1 VKIESPDQG
10 SEIES
15 PSGKHMSHKLI
26 IVGAPSSAGA
36 YAPGQE
42 KAPEALRNAGLLA
55 MLQRNDVRAEDA
67 GDVSSFR
74 WRPDPMTPRAMNHE
88 YTVKVAREV
97 AEKTR
102 RALSSGNK
110 ALILGGD
117 CTIEVGTVSG
127 ALQVSSNV
135 GLIYVDLDVDLHTPQ
150 TTTDGA
156 LDWMGVAH
164 MLGVEGVARD
174 LKELGP
180 CSPLLPADGVFLF
193 GYKNVEPAEQKLID
207 SLGIKGIHADAVA
220 SNPRAAGLKAALDWG
235 QRFSHLLIH
244 LDVDIIDFENF
255 PIAENTRRK
264 IGLTFEQVMTAV
276 EALLQAP
283 NWGALTITE
292 VNPDHG
298 LADGSTI
305 RDFASAVA
313 TALGRAPS
321 LVETIS

>member
-1 VKIESPDQG
+1 MTCP
-10 SEIES
+10 
-15 PSGKHMSHKLI
+15 LI
-26 IVGAPSSAGA
+26 VVGAPSSAGA

-42 KAPEALRNAGLLA
+42 KAPEALRNAGLLH
-55 MLQRNDVRAEDA
+55 MLHRNHLKAEDV

-74 WRPDPMTPRAMNHE
+74 WRADRVSPRAMNLE
-88 YTVKVAREV
+88 YTVRAARET

-102 RALSSGNK
+102 CALSSG
-110 ALILGGD
+110 ARILILGGD
-117 CTIEVGTVSG
+117 CTVELGTVSG
-127 ALQVSSNV
+127 ASQVSSNV
-135 GLIYVDLDVDLHTPQ
+135 GLIYFDLDVDLHTPQ

-164 MLGVEGVARD
+164 MLGVEGVTRD

-180 CSPLLPADGVFLF
+180 RSPLLPADAVFLF
-193 GYKNVEPAEQKLID
+193 AHKNVEPCEQKLID

-220 SNPRAAGLKAALDWG
+220 SNPRGAGLQAALDWG
-235 QRFSHLLIH
+235 QRFKHLLIH
-244 LDVDIIDFENF
+244 LDVDVIDFENF

-264 IGLTFEQVMTAV
+264 MGLTFEQVMTAL

-283 NWGALTITE
+283 NWSALTITE

-313 TALGRAPS
+313 SALGRAPT
-321 LVETIS
+321 LV

>member
-1 VKIESPDQG
+1 
-10 SEIES
+10 
-15 PSGKHMSHKLI
+15 
-26 IVGAPSSAGA
+26 
-36 YAPGQE
+36 
-42 KAPEALRNAGLLA
+42 
-55 MLQRNDVRAEDA
+55 
-67 GDVSSFR
+67 
-74 WRPDPMTPRAMNHE
+74 MNLE
-88 YTVKVAREV
+88 YTVRAARET

-102 RALSSGNK
+102 SALSSGAR

-117 CTIEVGTVSG
+117 CTIELGTVSG
-127 ALQVSSNV
+127 ALRVSSNV

-180 CSPLLPADGVFLF
+180 CSPLLPPDSVFLF
-193 GYKNVEPAEQKLID
+193 AYKNVEPAEQKLID
-207 SLGIKGIHADAVA
+207 SLDIKGIHADTVA
-220 SNPRAAGLKAALDWG
+220 SNPKGAGLEAALDWG
-235 QRFSHLLIH
+235 KRFNHLLIH
-244 LDVDIIDFENF
+244 LDVDVIDFENF

-264 IGLTFEQVMTAV
+264 MGLTFEQAIIAL

-283 NWGALTITE
+283 NWTALTITE

-305 RDFASAVA
+305 RDFALAIAS
-313 TALGRAPS
+313 ALGRTPA
-321 LVETIS
+321 LMLNR

>member
-1 VKIESPDQG
+1 
-10 SEIES
+10 
-15 PSGKHMSHKLI
+15 MSDKLI
-26 IVGAPSSAGA
+26 VIGAPSSAGA

-42 KAPEALRNAGLLA
+42 KAPEAFRNAGLLD
-55 MLQRNDVRAEDA
+55 MLHRNRIRVEDA

-74 WRPDPMTPRAMNHE
+74 WRADKAFPRAMNVE
-88 YTVKVAREV
+88 YAARVARETAV
-97 AEKTR
+97 KTR
-102 RALSSGNK
+102 SALSSRAR

-117 CTIEVGTVSG
+117 CTVELGTVSG
-127 ALQVSSNV
+127 ASQVSSNV

-180 CSPLLPADGVFLF
+180 RSPLLPADAVFPF
-193 GYKNVEPAEQKLID
+193 GHKNVDPCEQQLID

-220 SNPRAAGLKAALDWG
+220 PDPKGAGLQAALDWG
-235 QRFSHLLIH
+235 QRFDHLLIH
-244 LDVDIIDFENF
+244 LDVDVIDFENF

-264 IGLTFEQVMTAV
+264 MGLTFEQVIAAL

-283 NWGALTITE
+283 NWSALTITE

-305 RDFASAVA
+305 RDFAFAVA
-313 TALGRAPS
+313 SALGRAPA
-321 LVETIS
+321 LV

>member
-1 VKIESPDQG
+1 MS
-10 SEIES
+10 SE
-15 PSGKHMSHKLI
+15 LI
-26 IVGAPSSAGA
+26 VFGAPSSAGA

-42 KAPEALRNAGLLA
+42 KAPQAFRNVGLLD
-55 MLQRNDVRAEDA
+55 MLHRNDVRTEDL

-74 WRPDPMTPRAMNHE
+74 WCPDRVSPRAMNVE
-88 YTVKVAREV
+88 PAVRVAREV

-102 RALSSGNK
+102 PALSSGAK
-110 ALILGGD
+110 TLILGGD
-117 CTIEVGTVSG
+117 CSIELGTVSG

-135 GLIYVDLDVDLHTPQ
+135 GLIYVDLDVDLHTPE

-164 MLGVEGVARD
+164 MLGVEGVAKD

-180 CSPLLPADGVFLF
+180 CSPLLPAGAVFLF
-193 GYKNVEPAEQKLID
+193 AYKNVEPTEQKLID
-207 SLGIKGIHADAVA
+207 SLGIKGIHADTVGA
-220 SNPRAAGLKAALDWG
+220 NPKGAGLDAAFDWG
-235 QRFSHLLIH
+235 SRFDHLLIH
-244 LDVDIIDFENF
+244 LDVDVIDFENF

-264 IGLTFEQVMTAV
+264 MGLTFEQVMTAL

-283 NWGALTITE
+283 NWSALTITE

-313 TALGRAPS
+313 SALGR
-321 LVETIS
+321 ISRPV